1 MRKVQL
7 YINDKRVDLYGDEKI
22 QITSSIQTISDI
34 SKTQSD
40 FSQAFTV
47 PASDN
52 NNDIFSFFYNNDFD
66 GTFTART
73 RAEARIE
80 INHIP
85 FKRGKVQLEGA
96 QIKNNRPESYK
107 VTFYGEIVTLKD
119 LFGDDKL
126 SDLNYDDYALDYT
139 AANVSNSITSTAD
152 LDVRFPLIS
161 SNRVWTYGGGA
172 STDISNSSYPIVW
185 TELFPALKD
194 RAILEAIKDKYG
206 LTWSGNFVD
215 SNYFKKSFTYFKN
228 AVTPSVSGEPE
239 NITFNNT
246 SSGSTLV
253 NNEYIVKYTEPTSAQ
268 AFHQMQLTNITTSV
282 NTTVI
287 IDTYKNGELLSSQP
301 VTYSG
306 VAQTIYIAPNIQNS
320 PSLNDVYTLQ
330 ARAQGTACTLNA
342 TVKHTYVYYTF
353 GGSLTTNGT
362 TFTQAIDALALT
374 NNISFNNLAPDI
386 KVVDWFSGI
395 LKQFNLTIYPTET
408 ELNYQIE
415 PLEDFYNFG
424 GEINIT
430 EYTDTESIK
439 VDRLKLYKTVSFEW
453 QKSKAFLNET
463 FEGEYGRN
471 YGQLKE
477 KFDYDGKDFKIKL
490 PFENMLFTK
499 FTGTNLQV
507 SYAVDSASGGKSFI
521 PKPVK
526 LFMDELKNT
535 NVSFYFS
542 DGSTATEITQYM
554 PFGQDQV
561 YNLEDHSQNFG
572 FEVSTLK
579 DNAIDKSLY
588 MTFYSSYMMN
598 LFNSK
603 SRKVTVK
610 CILPLNL
617 LATLSLDDNIILR
630 DKKYTI
636 DTMKSDLTTGVVE
649 FVLISNFVEEKGVI
663 ATPNAPVPSEAGTL
677 NLPFKMLK
685 PPNATKQFDGG
696 GGYVTF
702 SATRE
707 TQFITLT
714 LPVTHTTERTLD
726 ITIPRNTT
734 GSQRSQQIPVTYY
747 DAAGNAIETTT
758 ILIIQE
764 G

>member
-1 MRKVQL
+1 MRTVQL

-66 GTFTART
+66 GTFTGRT

-96 QIKNNRPESYK
+96 QIKKNRPESYK

-126 SDLNYDDYALDYT
+126 SDLNYDDYALEYNAT
-139 AANVSNSITSTAD
+139 NVSNSITSTAD

-161 SNRVWTYGGGA
+161 SDRVWTHGGGA

-228 AVTPSVSGEPE
+228 AVTPSISGEPE

-268 AFHQMQLTNITTSV
+268 AFHLMQLTNITTSV

-301 VTYSG
+301 VTYTGS
-306 VAQTIYIAPNIQNS
+306 AQTIYIAPNIQNS

-342 TVKHTYVYYTF
+342 TVKHTYIYYTY
-353 GGSLTTNGT
+353 GGSLTTNAT

-374 NNISFNNLAPDI
+374 NNISFNNLAPDM
-386 KVVDWFSGI
+386 KVVDWFGGI
-395 LKQFNLTIYPTET
+395 LKQFNLTIYPTDT
-408 ELNYQIE
+408 ELDFQIE

-439 VDRLKLYKTVSFEW
+439 IDRLKLYKTVSFEW

-490 PFENMLFTK
+490 PFENMYFNK

-535 NVSFYFS
+535 DVSFYFS
-542 DGSTATEITQYM
+542 DGSTASQITQYM

-579 DNAIDKSLY
+579 DNAIDKGLY

-636 DTMKSDLTTGVVE
+636 DTMKCDLTTGVVE

-702 SATRE
+702 AATRE

-734 GSQRSQQIPVTYY
+734 GSERSQQIPVTYY
-747 DAAGNAIETTT
+747 DAAGNSIETTT
-758 ILIIQE
+758 ILIRQE